1 MTDLSKQLYDLR
13 LSLQEEYWPTITKHF
28 GSPVVDAKKVEE
40 NLRSMRNV
48 VSDESCMPMSYEDMQ
63 ADICAMDAMEEDRK
77 ANPDQWVRV
86 DAKDDFDPLPSL
98 TMENA
103 NAEKS

>member
-1 MTDLSKQLYDLR
+1 
-13 LSLQEEYWPTITKHF
+13 
-28 GSPVVDAKKVEE
+28 
-40 NLRSMRNV
+40 
-48 VSDESCMPMSYEDMQ
+48 MPMSYEDMQ

>member
-1 MTDLSKQLYDLR
+1 MINKQLNDLR
-13 LSLQEEYWPTITKHF
+13 LSLQEEYWPRITKHF

-48 VSDESCMPMSYEDMQ
+48 VSDENCMPMSYEDMQ

-86 DAKDDFDPLPSL
+86 AAKDDFDPLPSL
-98 TMENA
+98 TRENA

>member
-1 MTDLSKQLYDLR
+1 MINKQLNDLR
-13 LSLQEEYWPTITKHF
+13 LSLQEEYWPRITKHF

-48 VSDESCMPMSYEDMQ
+48 VSDENCMPMSYEDMQ
-63 ADICAMDAMEEDRK
+63 ADIRAMDAMEEDRK